1 MAVKQN
7 GVLATFVPGVTPYS
21 NLRLSSVVTPTA
33 FNFYTTPSATMTSA
47 RLFIA
52 NDTGSAASVDVAI
65 VEQTDVLQLDAPA
78 NQPGAPSDFGAFTFA
93 ENTYTS
99 SIYIEGGGVT
109 GTFQAG
115 EQVTWT
121 NSGLPA
127 AYQSVSAT
135 VLSWDA
141 ANSKLWLR
149 NMSHPLA
156 MEVSGD
162 TTVTGTTSGATISA
176 GPSYAGS
183 GGTDGHS
190 GIVKYYDSNL
200 GRVYFL
206 NYEHKNN
213 VDYKVYGETT
223 EVFNQT
229 NNVLARSQSHNSA
242 PVATTMTR
250 YAAAGNTTPTTEFL
264 DTAGTELLISGVSQV
279 QAQQYLVKSKS
290 IADNEHLELNGLVL
304 GPGQSLFV
312 SSAAAVSCTLMG
324 YEEVAEIPS

>member
-21 NLRLSSVVTPTA
+21 NLRTSSVVTPTA
-33 FNFYTTPSATMTSA
+33 FNFYTVPAATLVSG

-65 VEQTDVLQLDAPA
+65 VEQTDCLQLDAPA
-78 NQPGAPSDFGAFTFA
+78 NQPGSPSDFGAFAFT
-93 ENTYTS
+93 ENGYTT
-99 SIYIEGGGVT
+99 SIYIEGAVT
-109 GTFQAG
+109 GTFQVG

-121 NSGLPA
+121 NTGLPS
-127 AYQSVSAT
+127 AYQSVTAVVHYFDS
-135 VLSWDA
+135 V
-141 ANSKLWLR
+141 NNKLWLR

-156 MEVSGD
+156 MEVAGD
-162 TTVTGTTSGATISA
+162 TTVTGGTSGATISA

-183 GGTDGHS
+183 GGTNGHS
-190 GIVKYYDSNL
+190 GLVRYYDSNL
-200 GRVYFL
+200 GRIYFN

-213 VDYKVYGETT
+213 LDYKLLGQTG
-223 EVFNQT
+223 EVFNQQ
-229 NNVLARSQSHNSA
+229 NNVAARSQSHNSA
-242 PVATTMTR
+242 PVATTLTR
-250 YAAAGNTTPTTEFL
+250 FAAAGNTTPTTEFI
-264 DTAGTELLISGVSQV
+264 DAGNTELLISGVSQV

-324 YEEVAEIPS
+324 FEEVAEIPS

>member
-21 NLRLSSVVTPTA
+21 NLRTSSVVTPTA
-33 FNFYTTPSATMTSA
+33 FNFYTVPAATLTSG

-52 NDTGSAASVDVAI
+52 NDTGSAAAVDVAI
-65 VEQTDVLQLDAPA
+65 VEQTDCLQLDAPA
-78 NQPGAPSDFGAFTFA
+78 NQPGAPSDFGAFSFA
-93 ENTYTS
+93 ENSYTTS
-99 SIYIEGGGVT
+99 VYIEGAVT
-109 GTFQAG
+109 GTFQVG

-121 NSGLPA
+121 NTGLPS
-127 AYQSVSAT
+127 AYQSVTAT
-135 VLSWDA
+135 VHYHDV

-156 MEVSGD
+156 MEVAGD
-162 TTVTGTTSGATISA
+162 TTVTGTNSSATISA

-183 GGTDGHS
+183 GGTNGHS
-190 GIVKYYDSNL
+190 GIVRYYDSNL
-200 GRVYFL
+200 GRIYFN

-213 VDYKVYGETT
+213 LNYKVLGQAGELIN
-223 EVFNQT
+223 EQ
-229 NNVLARSQSHNSA
+229 NNVVSRSQSFNSA

-250 YAAAGNTTPTTEFL
+250 YAAAGNTTPTTEFI
-264 DTAGTELLISGVSQV
+264 DAGNTELLIASVTQV

-324 YEEVAEIPS
+324 FEEVAEIPS